1 MRIIDQIR
9 SVDKLAVNHA
19 VVDQVC
25 TVLGIFFHYYAVL
38 SSKGGSVIR
47 IEDNKELVY
56 AKKDTILN

>member
-25 TVLGIFFHYYAVL
+25 TVLALFFHYYAVL
-38 SSKGGSVIR
+38 SSKGKNTAERTFGTKPLP
-47 IEDNKELVY
+47 EG
-56 AKKDTILN
+56 